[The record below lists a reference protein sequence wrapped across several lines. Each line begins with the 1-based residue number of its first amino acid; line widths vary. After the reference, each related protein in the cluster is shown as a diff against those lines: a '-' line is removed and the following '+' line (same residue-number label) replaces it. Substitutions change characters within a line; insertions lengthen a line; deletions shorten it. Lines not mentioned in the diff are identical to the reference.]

1 MKRMYELLSGGGN
14 LISFDLDRMYW
25 VKSCF
30 PDTKIQIHF
39 GGDTGDLIV
48 MVQDVKMAQALVA
61 DISNKKNEYHN
72 NKEHENTIVNGE
84 ENNGNS

>member
-1 MKRMYELLSGGGN
+1 MKRMYELLSVGGN

-25 VKSCF
+25 VKSCL
-30 PDTKIQIHF
+30 PENKIQVHF

-72 NKEHENTIVNGE
+72 NKEQENTVVNGE